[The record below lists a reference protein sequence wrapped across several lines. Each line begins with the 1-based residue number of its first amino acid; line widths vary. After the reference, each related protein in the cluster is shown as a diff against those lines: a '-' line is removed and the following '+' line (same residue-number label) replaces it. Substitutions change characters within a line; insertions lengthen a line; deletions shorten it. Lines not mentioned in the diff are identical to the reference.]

1 MREENIP
8 YYKTEIERIQR
19 RLTLPTT
26 REHDEDTGTVSKILP
41 LMPEQSLL
49 DILTNAIKNSE
60 VELLEY
66 LLLSKDKWICLKQDD
81 ELNQLVGLDDETR
94 DTLFQQY
101 VNENIKRSFIQ
112 RLEDQL
118 LLLVNE
124 QYAAKNIE
132 EKLSLFAKKQQ
143 AVADFRK
150 QAARL
155 IENQLIGRDLE
166 KELLLIQQDEQNAK
180 KTNEEKNEQRE
191 IALKIIKFAASDQ
204 RRRDQTRYVAKS
216 VASVAGV
223 IIFSAISV
231 AVCAIAAP
239 VLIPIGVALSAVI
252 GGTAAWIGFGKLIGA
267 GTAKVSSERLAI
279 APGAD
284 WGAIIGFAVGVAISA
299 VLGVVIPGAGV
310 FLGIAAGDYIGGAI
324 GATVG
329 CAIGCAGSY
338 QIAKKIKHTTS
349 KVVTNIATALG
360 SIVGGFA
367 GAAIGSVFF
376 PGLGTVIGMAIGAAV
391 GGSLFGA
398 GTFLKLRKE
407 TNVNTQLDV
416 PRKMAAAGGI
426 VGACTGSGIGAVIG
440 TFIFPGIGTVIG
452 AAIGAVV
459 GMAAISTASYK
470 AAQSTQSKTQ
480 VVMGVTGAIG
490 GAKIA
495 GMLGAGI
502 GGVIGFAIGGPVGL
516 VVGAGLGIA
525 IGAAIGAASVGLYR
539 AFFGR
544 FAKKDPPAADEEP
557 SKKPENAVHDESEPR
572 YSQHVEISSNPQS
585 TPSTSSKDA
594 LITQSLNRL
603 LPWNWNKMKKKQEE
617 EKKREG
623 EGERGPHIKQ

>member
-8 YYKTEIERIQR
+8 NNIKTEIERIQR
-19 RLTLPTT
+19 RLTSPTT
-26 REHDEDTGTVSKILP
+26 REHDEDTGTVNETRSLISK
-41 LMPEQSLL
+41 QSLV

-60 VELLEY
+60 VGLLEY
-66 LLLSKDKWICLKQDD
+66 LLLSKDKWVHLKQDD
-81 ELNQLVGLDDETR
+81 ELNQLIGLDDETR

-101 VNENIKRSFIQ
+101 VNENIERSFIQ

-118 LLLVNE
+118 LLFVNE

-143 AVADFRK
+143 AIEDLAK
-150 QAARL
+150 QSDWL
-155 IENQLIGRDLE
+155 IKNQSIDQDLENQL
-166 KELLLIQQDEQNAK
+166 LLI
-180 KTNEEKNEQRE
+180 KNKQRE
-191 IALKIIKFAASDQ
+191 IALEIIKFAASDQ

-223 IIFSAISV
+223 IIFSAIGI
-231 AVCAIAAP
+231 ALCAIAAP
-239 VLIPIGVALSAVI
+239 VLIPISVALSAVI
-252 GGTAAWIGFGKLIGA
+252 GGTAAWIGFGKLIGP
-267 GTAKVSSERLAI
+267 GTAKVSSERLAM

-367 GAAIGSVFF
+367 GAAIGSVLF
-376 PGLGTVIGMAIGAAV
+376 PGLGTVVGMAIGAAV

-407 TNVNTQLDV
+407 TTVNTQLDV
-416 PRKMAAAGGI
+416 PRRMAAAGGI

-502 GGVIGFAIGGPVGL
+502 GGVIGLLLGGPVGL
-516 VVGAGLGIA
+516 VVGAGLGMA
-525 IGAAIGAASVGLYR
+525 IGAVIGAASVGLYR

-544 FAKKDPPAADEEP
+544 FAKKNTPADEP
-557 SKKPENAVHDESEPR
+557 KKPENAVHDESESR
-572 YSQHVEISSNPQS
+572 YSQHVETSSNPQS
-585 TPSTSSKDA
+585 TPSTSSKDV

-603 LPWNWNKMKKKQEE
+603 LPWNWNKAKKKQEE

-623 EGERGPHIKQ
+623 EGERGPHI